1 MGRNLVETLLGAVVL
16 VVAGLFVVF
25 AYSTTNVR
33 PVRGYEVIAKFD
45 RIDGLTT
52 GSDVKLSGI
61 KVGTIVEQKLEPETY
76 LAVVRMS
83 IESSIKLPADTVA
96 QVASEGLLGGNFIA
110 LVPGGDDKM
119 IPAGGVI
126 KFTQSPVNLVQL
138 LGKFIFSG
146 AEGKSEGPGQS
157 GGGAPKPAPDAAKT
171 K

>member
-83 IESSIKLPADTVA
+83 IESSIKLPTDTVA

-110 LVPGGDDKM
+110 LVPGADDKM

-146 AEGKSEGPGQS
+146 AEGKSEGQS
-157 GGGAPKPAPDAAKT
+157 GGGAPKPAPDAAKP